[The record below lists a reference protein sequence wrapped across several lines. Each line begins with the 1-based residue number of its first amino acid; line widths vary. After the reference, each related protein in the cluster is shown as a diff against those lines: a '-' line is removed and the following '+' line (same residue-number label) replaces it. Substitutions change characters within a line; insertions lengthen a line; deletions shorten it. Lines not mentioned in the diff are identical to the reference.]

1 MKLKACFSVAVF
13 VLVGM
18 ACGKKIE
25 RVIEQGQ
32 PGPAGL
38 DGANGEDGN
47 DGTGCSAEELVPS
60 KEFPDGGVVIQCGD
74 EEPLILTNGRDGP
87 KCKKYKKHK

>member
-18 ACGKKIE
+18 ACGKRTTE
-25 RVIEQGQ
+25 YVMGQQGA
-32 PGPAGL
+32 AGA
-38 DGANGEDGN
+38 DGEDGN
-47 DGTGCSAEELVPS
+47 PGTGCSAEELVLS
-60 KEFPDGGVVIQCGD
+60 EQFPDGGVVIQCGD
-74 EEPLILTNGRDGP
+74 DEPLILTNGRDGP